1 MNAGFSPYHRS
12 MIFEI
17 ASPLVAGAY
26 RLSLDRYRTTK
37 DRNNTGEREFG
48 ERWDMIAQGE
58 VGALVIARHLRSLG
72 FKVRA
77 NRNIEYIQTRKG
89 VVSTDGEVDLQI
101 SLDGVKWISLSI
113 KVSTWPCRGKV
124 PFSRQEILDNCDF
137 KVFVHKNLEEDFR
150 ADVAIQGYYPA
161 NTKASNHMRKED
173 WAAVTEWLREHPEP
187 TDADIQEALRL
198 VHAAERYTTVELFGF
213 TTLDRVKR
221 VYKETPP
228 PYFHESLPI
237 ESSNDS
243 GRGST
248 KDIWWMRIGACSYP
262 LDSLMDVLKEKLD
275 QKVMHAG

>member
-1 MNAGFSPYHRS
+1 MEFSIDP
-12 MIFEI
+12 FVVE
-17 ASPLVAGAY
+17 GAY

-58 VGALVIARHLRSLG
+58 VGALVIARHLKSLG

-89 VVSTDGEVDLQI
+89 IVSTDGEVDLQV
-101 SLDGVKWISLSI
+101 SLDGIKWITLSI
-113 KVSTWPCRGKV
+113 KVSTWPCRGPV

-161 NTKASNHMRKED
+161 HTKAKNHIRKED
-173 WAAVTEWLREHPEP
+173 WAAVTEWLHNHPEP
-187 TDADIQEALRL
+187 TPEDLQEALRL
-198 VHAAERYTTVELFGF
+198 VHAAERYTSVEIFGV
-213 TTLDRVKR
+213 TTLARVKQ
-221 VYKETPP
+221 VYRETPP
-228 PYFHESLPI
+228 PYYHETLPI

-243 GRGST
+243 GRGAT
-248 KDIWWMRIGACSYP
+248 KDIWWMRIGACSYQVDQ
-262 LDSLMDVLKEKLD
+262 LKSVLTNMLEGTKC
-275 QKVMHAG
+275 VSA